1 MDKKK
6 VGIAVGCAAVAAVIA
21 ICAVTFGGKK
31 GDAAEPAATVET
43 AAATEPAATPE
54 VTATPAPTEAPT
66 ATPEPTAEPT
76 ATPEPTAAPT
86 PVVTAA
92 PQPVVT
98 AAPQPVVTAAPQPA
112 QQEPSSDDGGEV
124 PDWVDTSDEPAG
136 YDEDS
141 FDWSGTVLE

>member
-43 AAATEPAATPE
+43 AATAEPAATPQ

-76 ATPEPTAAPT
+76 ATPEPTVAPT
-86 PVVTAA
+86 
-92 PQPVVT
+92 PVVT

-124 PDWVDTSDEPAG
+124 SDWFDDSWTGVSDEEYQAAG
-136 YDEDS
+136 EILGDFE
-141 FDWSGTVLE
+141 FEG

>member
-6 VGIAVGCAAVAAVIA
+6 IGVAVGCAAVAAVIA

-31 GDAAEPAATVET
+31 GDAAEPAAT
-43 AAATEPAATPE
+43 AEPTSTPE

-98 AAPQPVVTAAPQPA
+98 AAPQPV
-112 QQEPSSDDGGEV
+112 QQEPSSDGGDV
-124 PDWVDTSDEPAG
+124 PDWFD
-136 YDEDS
+136 DS
-141 FDWSGTVLE
+141 WTGNSAEEQQEIADMFNGAEWE

>member
-1 MDKKK
+1 M
-6 VGIAVGCAAVAAVIA
+6 
-21 ICAVTFGGKK
+21 FGGKK

-43 AAATEPAATPE
+43 AAAEPTSTPE

-92 PQPVVT
+92 PQP
-98 AAPQPVVTAAPQPA
+98 A

-124 PDWVDTSDEPAG
+124 SIEDVYNDDSWTG
-136 YDEDS
+136 YGEDS
-141 FDWSGTVLE
+141 VDWGDTVLE

>member
-43 AAATEPAATPE
+43 AATAEPAAAPE

-76 ATPEPTAAPT
+76 ATPEPTVAPT

-98 AAPQPVVTAAPQPA
+98 AAHQPA

-124 PDWVDTSDEPAG
+124 PDWVD
-136 YDEDS
+136 DS
-141 FDWSGTVLE
+141 WTGNSAEEQQEIADMFNGAEWE

>member
-6 VGIAVGCAAVAAVIA
+6 VGIAVGCAAVAAVIV

-43 AAATEPAATPE
+43 AATAEPAATPE

-76 ATPEPTAAPT
+76 ATPEPTVAPT
-86 PVVTAA
+86 
-92 PQPVVT
+92 PVVT

-112 QQEPSSDDGGEV
+112 QQEPSGDDGGEV
-124 PDWVDTSDEPAG
+124 PDWYDPSDTGADD
-136 YDEDS
+136 YDPN
-141 FDWSGTVLE
+141 FDWGDTVLE

>member
-6 VGIAVGCAAVAAVIA
+6 VGIAIGCAAVIVVIA

-31 GDAAEPAATVET
+31 DDTAEPAATVET
-43 AAATEPAATPE
+43 AATAEPTSTPE

-98 AAPQPVVTAAPQPA
+98 AAPQPA

-124 PDWVDTSDEPAG
+124 PDWFDDSSTAADD
-136 YDEDS
+136 YDPN
-141 FDWSGTVLE
+141 FDWGDTVLE

>member
-6 VGIAVGCAAVAAVIA
+6 VGIAVGCAAVAAVIV

-43 AAATEPAATPE
+43 AATAEPAATPE

-66 ATPEPTAEPT
+66 ATPDT

-86 PVVTAA
+86 
-92 PQPVVT
+92 PVVT

-124 PDWVDTSDEPAG
+124 PDWVDDSWTG
-136 YDEDS
+136 YDEPV
-141 FDWSGTVLE
+141 SGWEGVIWE

>member
-6 VGIAVGCAAVAAVIA
+6 IGIAVGCAAVAAVIA

-31 GDAAEPAATVET
+31 GDTAEPAATVET
-43 AAATEPAATPE
+43 AATAEPAATPE
-54 VTATPAPTEAPT
+54 VTATPAPTEA
-66 ATPEPTAEPT
+66 PEPTAEPT

-98 AAPQPVVTAAPQPA
+98 AAPQPV
-112 QQEPSSDDGGEV
+112 QQEPSSDDGGAV
-124 PDWVDTSDEPAG
+124 PDWVDTSDTPLVSDEEYPAG
-136 YDEDS
+136 MDEMAG
-141 FDWSGTVLE
+141 FEFEG

>member
-1 MDKKK
+1 M
-6 VGIAVGCAAVAAVIA
+6 VIA
-21 ICAVTFGGKK
+21 ICAVMFGGKK

-43 AAATEPAATPE
+43 AAAEPTSTPE

-98 AAPQPVVTAAPQPA
+98 AAPQPA

-124 PDWVDTSDEPAG
+124 SIEDMDNDDSWTG
-136 YDEDS
+136 YGEDS
-141 FDWSGTVLE
+141 VDWGDTVLE

>member
-6 VGIAVGCAAVAAVIA
+6 IGIAVGCAAVAAVIA

-43 AAATEPAATPE
+43 AAAAEPAATPE

-76 ATPEPTAAPT
+76 ATPEPTTAPT
-86 PVVTAA
+86 
-92 PQPVVT
+92 PVVT

-112 QQEPSSDDGGEV
+112 QQEPSSDDGGAV
-124 PDWVDTSDEPAG
+124 PDWVD
-136 YDEDS
+136 DS
-141 FDWSGTVLE
+141 WTGVTGEEYEQGLAELDGLEWE

>member
-43 AAATEPAATPE
+43 AATAEPAATPE

-76 ATPEPTAAPT
+76 ATPEPTAARCDRRAAACCYRCT
-86 PVVTAA
+86 PARTAGA
-92 PQPVVT
+92 EQR
-98 AAPQPVVTAAPQPA
+98 
-112 QQEPSSDDGGEV
+112 
-124 PDWVDTSDEPAG
+124 
-136 YDEDS
+136 
-141 FDWSGTVLE
+141 

>member
-6 VGIAVGCAAVAAVIA
+6 IGIAVGCAAVAVVIA

-43 AAATEPAATPE
+43 AATAEPAATPE
-54 VTATPAPTEAPT
+54 VTATPAPT
-66 ATPEPTAEPT
+66 ATPEPTAAPT

-98 AAPQPVVTAAPQPA
+98 AVPQPV
-112 QQEPSSDDGGEV
+112 QQEPSSDGYD
-124 PDWVDTSDEPAG
+124 PTVDDLWTDNPGVSDEEYQAAG
-136 YDEDS
+136 EILSDFE
-141 FDWSGTVLE
+141 FEG

>member
-6 VGIAVGCAAVAAVIA
+6 VGIAVGCAAVAAVLA
-21 ICAVTFGGKK
+21 ICAVTFGGKN

-43 AAATEPAATPE
+43 AATAEPAATPQ

-86 PVVTAA
+86 
-92 PQPVVT
+92 
-98 AAPQPVVTAAPQPA
+98 PVVTAAPQPA

>member
-43 AAATEPAATPE
+43 AAAAETAATPE
-54 VTATPAPTEAPT
+54 VTATPVPTEAPT

-92 PQPVVT
+92 PQPI
-98 AAPQPVVTAAPQPA
+98 VTAAPQPA

-124 PDWVDTSDEPAG
+124 PDWFDSNDTGVTGEEYQEAMDAMAG
-136 YDEDS
+136 
-141 FDWSGTVLE
+141 LEFE

>member
-6 VGIAVGCAAVAAVIA
+6 VGIAIGCAAVAAVIA

-31 GDAAEPAATVET
+31 GDTAEPAATVET
-43 AAATEPAATPE
+43 AATE
-54 VTATPAPTEAPT
+54 PTEAPT

-98 AAPQPVVTAAPQPA
+98 AAPQPA
-112 QQEPSSDDGGEV
+112 QQEPSRDGYDSTVDDLWTDDPYV
-124 PDWVDTSDEPAG
+124 SDEEYQAAMDAMAG
-136 YDEDS
+136 
-141 FDWSGTVLE
+141 LEFE

>member
-6 VGIAVGCAAVAAVIA
+6 VGIAVGCAAVAAVLV

-43 AAATEPAATPE
+43 AATAEPAAAPQ

-98 AAPQPVVTAAPQPA
+98 AAPQPA

-124 PDWVDTSDEPAG
+124 PDWVD
-136 YDEDS
+136 DS
-141 FDWSGTVLE
+141 WTGVTGEEYEQGLAELDGLEWE

>member
-6 VGIAVGCAAVAAVIA
+6 VGIAVGCAAVAAVLA
-21 ICAVTFGGKK
+21 ICAVAFGGKK
-31 GDAAEPAATVET
+31 GDAAKPAATVET
-43 AAATEPAATPE
+43 AAAAEPAATPQ

-66 ATPEPTAEPT
+66 ATPEPTAAPT

-98 AAPQPVVTAAPQPA
+98 AAPQPA
-112 QQEPSSDDGGEV
+112 QQEPSSDDGGEASIE
-124 PDWVDTSDEPAG
+124 DLLDEGWTGADD
-136 YDEDS
+136 YDPN
-141 FDWSGTVLE
+141 FDWGDTVLE

>member
-6 VGIAVGCAAVAAVIA
+6 VSIAVGCAAVAAVIA
-21 ICAVTFGGKK
+21 ICAVMFGGKK

-43 AAATEPAATPE
+43 VATAEPAATPE
-54 VTATPAPTEAPT
+54 VTAAPAPTEAPT

-98 AAPQPVVTAAPQPA
+98 AAPQPA
-112 QQEPSSDDGGEV
+112 QQEPSTDGYDSTVDDLWTDDPYV
-124 PDWVDTSDEPAG
+124 SDEEYQEAMDAMAG
-136 YDEDS
+136 
-141 FDWSGTVLE
+141 LEFE

>member
-6 VGIAVGCAAVAAVIA
+6 IGVAVGCAAVAAVIA

-31 GDAAEPAATVET
+31 GDTAEPAATVET
-43 AAATEPAATPE
+43 AATAEPTSTPE

-66 ATPEPTAEPT
+66 ATPEPTAEPI

-86 PVVTAA
+86 
-92 PQPVVT
+92 PVVT

-124 PDWVDTSDEPAG
+124 PDWVDTSDTPLVSDEEYQAG
-136 YDEDS
+136 MDEMAG
-141 FDWSGTVLE
+141 FEFEG

>member
-6 VGIAVGCAAVAAVIA
+6 VGIAVGCAAVIA

-43 AAATEPAATPE
+43 AATAEPAAAPE

-98 AAPQPVVTAAPQPA
+98 AAPQPA
-112 QQEPSSDDGGEV
+112 QQELSGDGYDPTVDDLWTDNPGV
-124 PDWVDTSDEPAG
+124 SDEEYQAAL
-136 YDEDS
+136 DAWDDS
-141 FDWSGTVLE
+141 VSFE

>member
-43 AAATEPAATPE
+43 AAAAEPAATPQ

-98 AAPQPVVTAAPQPA
+98 AAPQPA
-112 QQEPSSDDGGEV
+112 QQEPSSDGYD
-124 PDWVDTSDEPAG
+124 PTVDDLWTDNAGVSDEEYQAAL
-136 YDEDS
+136 DAWDDS
-141 FDWSGTVLE
+141 VSFE

>member
-6 VGIAVGCAAVAAVIA
+6 IGIAVGCAAVIAVIA

-43 AAATEPAATPE
+43 AATAEPAAAPE

-98 AAPQPVVTAAPQPA
+98 AAPQPA
-112 QQEPSSDDGGEV
+112 QQEPSGDGYDPTVDDLWTDNPGV
-124 PDWVDTSDEPAG
+124 SDEEYQAAL
-136 YDEDS
+136 DAWDDS
-141 FDWSGTVLE
+141 VSFE

>member
-6 VGIAVGCAAVAAVIA
+6 IGIAVGCAAVIAVIA
-21 ICAVTFGGKK
+21 ICAVAFGGKK
-31 GDAAEPAATVET
+31 GDTAEPAATVET
-43 AAATEPAATPE
+43 AATAEPTSTPE
-54 VTATPAPTEAPT
+54 VTAAPAPTEAPT

-98 AAPQPVVTAAPQPA
+98 AAPQPA
-112 QQEPSSDDGGEV
+112 QQEPSGDDGGAV
-124 PDWVDTSDEPAG
+124 PDWFDDSWTGVSDEEYQAAG
-136 YDEDS
+136 EILGDFE
-141 FDWSGTVLE
+141 FEG

>member
-6 VGIAVGCAAVAAVIA
+6 IGIAIGCAAVIVVIA
-21 ICAVTFGGKK
+21 ICAVMFGGKK

-43 AAATEPAATPE
+43 AATAEPAAAPE

-66 ATPEPTAEPT
+66 
-76 ATPEPTAAPT
+76 
-86 PVVTAA
+86 
-92 PQPVVT
+92 PVVT

-124 PDWVDTSDEPAG
+124 PDWVDDSSTGADD
-136 YDEDS
+136 YDPN
-141 FDWSGTVLE
+141 FDWGDTVLE

>member
-31 GDAAEPAATVET
+31 GDTAEPAATVET
-43 AAATEPAATPE
+43 AAAAEPA
-54 VTATPAPTEAPT
+54 
-66 ATPEPTAEPT
+66 

-86 PVVTAA
+86 
-92 PQPVVT
+92 PVVT

-124 PDWVDTSDEPAG
+124 PDWVDDSWTG
-136 YDEDS
+136 YGEDS
-141 FDWSGTVLE
+141 VDWGDTVLE

>member
-6 VGIAVGCAAVAAVIA
+6 IGIAVGCAAVIAVIA
-21 ICAVTFGGKK
+21 ICAVMFGGKK

-43 AAATEPAATPE
+43 AATAEPAATPE

-98 AAPQPVVTAAPQPA
+98 AAPQPA
-112 QQEPSSDDGGEV
+112 QQEPSSDDGGAGV
-124 PDWVDTSDEPAG
+124 YDDFFSDGSIGVSDEEYQAAL
-136 YDEDS
+136 DAWDDS
-141 FDWSGTVLE
+141 VSFG

>member
-43 AAATEPAATPE
+43 AATSEPAATPE
-54 VTATPAPTEAPT
+54 VTATPAPTEVPT
-66 ATPEPTAEPT
+66 ATSEPTAEPT
-76 ATPEPTAAPT
+76 ATPEPTVAPT
-86 PVVTAA
+86 
-92 PQPVVT
+92 PVVT

-112 QQEPSSDDGGEV
+112 QQELSSDDGGEV
-124 PDWVDTSDEPAG
+124 PDWVD
-136 YDEDS
+136 DS
-141 FDWSGTVLE
+141 WTGNSAEEQQEIADMFNGAEWE

>member
-31 GDAAEPAATVET
+31 GDAAEPATTVET
-43 AAATEPAATPE
+43 AAAAEPAATPE
-54 VTATPAPTEAPT
+54 VTATPAPTEVPT

-92 PQPVVT
+92 PQPV
-98 AAPQPVVTAAPQPA
+98 

-124 PDWVDTSDEPAG
+124 PDWFDDSWTGADD
-136 YDEDS
+136 YDPN
-141 FDWSGTVLE
+141 FDWGGTVLE